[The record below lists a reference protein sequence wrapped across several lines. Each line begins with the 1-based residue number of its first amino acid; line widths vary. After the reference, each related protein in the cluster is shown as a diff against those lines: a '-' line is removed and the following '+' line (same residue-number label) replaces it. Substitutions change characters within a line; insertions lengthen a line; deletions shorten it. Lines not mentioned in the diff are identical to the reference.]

1 MLIQDQSLHS
11 CQWLSIPPHSGWRQ
25 PLASVPFPWQEP
37 WYVLLWSSQ
46 ALALILAPLPH
57 VVEHT
62 DHSLHGL
69 HRHFFRRQS
78 LVSVNSPGQEPWS
91 GELQARALIWD
102 PLPHFVEQSDH
113 SLHSCHS
120 IGHTHVPHSRWR
132 QSLYFASVYTP
143 DRLFLLHLVETHSL
157 KLRISSCLLPFFIFA
172 FMPFGHLFGHILDN
186 PPCWTSLA
194 NFFCQY
200 CDCWLLPYLAV
211 QQAFQLHSLSVNV

>member
-1 MLIQDQSLHS
+1 MLIQDHSLHS

-25 PLASVPFPWQEP
+25 PMVSVPFPWHELICP
-37 WYVLLWSSQ
+37 SQ

-69 HRHFFRRQS
+69 HRHFFRRHH
-78 LVSVNSPGQEPWS
+78 LVSVNLPGQEPS
-91 GELQARALIWD
+91 SPLQARALIWD

-172 FMPFGHLFGHILDN
+172 FMPFGHLYIG
-186 PPCWTSLA
+186 
-194 NFFCQY
+194 
-200 CDCWLLPYLAV
+200 
-211 QQAFQLHSLSVNV
+211 